1 MLLWWMDLKRLVV
14 QLNKRITKNAG
25 VFFYFYVIA
34 PNHRSLQILASNIRS
49 EYDLLKYSKSAAEES
64 IFLFH

>member
-1 MLLWWMDLKRLVV
+1 M
-14 QLNKRITKNAG
+14 QG
-25 VFFYFYVIA
+25 GFFYFYVIA